1 MGRKLTDSISALG
14 VPRNIVLEGEDE
26 AAVKPL
32 LEENTDQCVVVTL
45 QPKITVRGQVIF
57 SMCLKRVKK
66 RNSYTIAFTNPGLAP
81 AKHNF
86 GRVIKFLSCPADST
100 DSFIHVA
107 IIEQVRV
114 EACRELLNLS
124 YPPEIKHLGPILSDD
139 FVSIVSEYH
148 ENVAIPVE
156 HILFKCFDISTEGF
170 SCLTTLVN
178 ESEVAK

>member
-1 MGRKLTDSISALG
+1 M
-14 VPRNIVLEGEDE
+14 
-26 AAVKPL
+26 KPL
-32 LEENTDQCVVVTL
+32 LEENTDPCVVVTL

-57 SMCLKRVKK
+57 SMCSKRVKK
-66 RNSYTIAFTNPGLAP
+66 RNSYTIAFTNPLAP

-86 GRVIKFLSCPADST
+86 GGVIKFLSCPADST

-148 ENVAIPVE
+148 ENVVE
-156 HILFKCFDISTEGF
+156 HILFKCFDISTEGI
-170 SCLTTLVN
+170 SCLTALVN
-178 ESEVAK
+178 ESEVSK